1 MKEKSKNAARTR
13 REKENAEFFEL
24 AKLLPLPSA
33 ITTQLDKASI
43 IRLTTSYL
51 KMRALFPDGLGDSWG
66 SRNISA
72 LDAMTKELGAH
83 LLQTL
88 DGFIFVV
95 APDGKIIYISETAS
109 VHLGLSQVELTGNS
123 IYEYIHPADHD
134 EMTALLTAHQP
145 YHTHLLTDYELERQF
160 FLRMK
165 CVLAKRNAGL
175 TSGGYKV
182 IHCHGYLKIKQYT
195 MDIAPYDGCY
205 QNVGLVA
212 IGHSLPPSSLTEVK
226 LYNNMFMFRASLDM
240 KLIFLDGKVAT
251 LTGYEPQDLI
261 EKTLYHFVHPMDI
274 IHIRYAHHTL
284 LLKGQATTRYYR
296 FLAKHGGWVW
306 MQSAATIV
314 HNSRSSRPHCIVS
327 VNTVLSQME
336 EKELV
341 LQFDQLQAKTESN
354 FSTTEE
360 KRPVKSKKSKS
371 KSSKYHPYQQ
381 VQTPTQSLLYP
392 DTMAT
397 AATDYSQARTYTQYA
412 AAACE
417 VPVATPQLTAAYQEG
432 LDRYNA
438 MYSASY
444 AAGYQHNVYA
454 DGAYGAYGN
463 SFAYPTTAEAYAH
476 CMNDRF
482 STYRG
487 HYGDERY
494 YGSAA
499 DARSYF
505 TWTAAATHG
514 YGADATSYAD
524 VRKSSHT
531 YSATDHLRGAPSTST
546 CCNDVTDSRH
556 LETLSHSC
564 SSMTSPNH
572 GVTPEHS
579 NNVTSPVQT
588 GSPSAVATVSPRAY
602 SHEKSR
608 QRRDT
613 DTASNTGTRKFESLV
628 HATERLVKEERH
640 KLNSSRLNGVT
651 TSQSDMVATQHTVNS
666 EARRS
671 VGSAENSSMRKN
683 SSAATDTRDTRD
695 LHDLSY
701 ATRPS
706 NVTRQPAAYDG
717 SRSISPT
724 RRNNLST
731 LRNGHTSPPSING
744 TSRIADYYTTKD
756 ASMCYSGNTAL
767 ARTSAYAA
775 YGATEAAI
783 AEQCRDPKEYPYFH
797 NTSTM
802 CDRTG
807 LGWYANGAHLK
818 DLHNAYAY

>member
-51 KMRALFPDGLGDSWG
+51 KMRALFPEGLGDSWG
-66 SRNISA
+66 SRNISP
-72 LDAMTKELGAH
+72 LDSMTKELGAH

-274 IHIRYAHHTL
+274 MHMRYAHHTL
-284 LLKGQATTRYYR
+284 LLKGQATSRYYR
-296 FLAKHGGWVW
+296 FLSKHGGWVW

-327 VNTVLSQME
+327 VNTVLSKME
-336 EKELV
+336 EKELI
-341 LQFDQLQAKTESN
+341 LQFDQLQAKTESSFAN
-354 FSTTEE
+354 VEE
-360 KRPVKSKKSKS
+360 KTRPSKTKKKS
-371 KSSKYHPYQQ
+371 KSSKYQPYQ
-381 VQTPTQSLLYP
+381 VQTPTQSLIYP
-392 DTMAT
+392 DAMS
-397 AATDYSQARTYTQYA
+397 AAVASEYSQARTYGQYA
-412 AAACE
+412 TACE

-438 MYSASY
+438 MYSATY
-444 AAGYQHNVYA
+444 AAGYQHNMYT
-454 DGAYGAYGN
+454 DSAYGAYGN
-463 SFAYPTTAEAYAH
+463 SFSYPTTAEAYAH
-476 CMNDRF
+476 CVNDRF
-482 STYRG
+482 SSYRG
-487 HYGDERY
+487 HYNDDRY
-494 YGSAA
+494 YGST

-505 TWTAAATHG
+505 TWTTAAG
-514 YGADATSYAD
+514 YGADSSSYAD
-524 VRKSSHT
+524 ARKSTHA
-531 YSATDHLRGAPSTST
+531 YSATDQLRSVPSTST
-546 CCNDVTDSRH
+546 CCNEANDVRH
-556 LETLSHSC
+556 LEPISQTC

-579 NNVTSPVQT
+579 HTVTSPAQT
-588 GSPSAVATVSPRAY
+588 GSPSVVTTVSPRAY
-602 SHEKSR
+602 SHDKSR
-608 QRRDT
+608 QRRESDT
-613 DTASNTGTRKFESLV
+613 VVNSSRKFESLV

-640 KLNSSRLNGVT
+640 KLNNNRLNGVA
-651 TSQSDMVATQHTVNS
+651 TSQSDVTSNHHAGQS
-666 EARRS
+666 ETRRS
-671 VGSAENSSMRKN
+671 SSDSSSLRK
-683 SSAATDTRDTRD
+683 SSSGATEGRDTRD

-701 ATRPS
+701 ATRTS
-706 NVTRQPAAYDG
+706 DVTRHSSSYESGARSSSP
-717 SRSISPT
+717 SRRTSS
-724 RRNNLST
+724 

-744 TSRIADYYTTKD
+744 TSRLTDYYAASKD
-756 ASMCYSGNTAL
+756 SSMCYSGNTAL

-797 NTSTM
+797 NSSTM

-807 LGWYANGAHLK
+807 LGWYANGTHLK
-818 DLHNAYAY
+818 DIHNAYAY

>member
-1 MKEKSKNAARTR
+1 MTR
-13 REKENAEFFEL
+13 
-24 AKLLPLPSA
+24 
-33 ITTQLDKASI
+33 
-43 IRLTTSYL
+43 
-51 KMRALFPDGLGDSWG
+51 
-66 SRNISA
+66 
-72 LDAMTKELGAH
+72 ELGAH

-240 KLIFLDGKVAT
+240 KLIFLDGKVAV

-274 IHIRYAHHTL
+274 MHIRYAHHTL

-296 FLAKHGGWVW
+296 FLSKQGGWVW

-327 VNTVLSQME
+327 VNTVLSKME
-336 EKELV
+336 EKELI
-341 LQFDQLQAKTESN
+341 LQFDQLQAKTESS
-354 FSTTEE
+354 FSTVEE
-360 KRPVKSKKSKS
+360 KTRPSKSKKKS
-371 KSSKYHPYQQ
+371 KSSKYQPYQ
-381 VQTPTQSLLYP
+381 VQPPAQTLLYQ
-392 DTMAT
+392 DAMS
-397 AATDYSQARTYTQYA
+397 AAAAASEYTQARTYGQYTT
-412 AAACE
+412 ACE
-417 VPVATPQLTAAYQEG
+417 VPVPTPQLTAAYQEG

-454 DGAYGAYGN
+454 DGTYGAYGN
-463 SFAYPTTAEAYAH
+463 SFAYPTAEAYAH
-476 CMNDRF
+476 CVNDRF
-482 STYRG
+482 SSYRG
-487 HYGDERY
+487 HYGDDRY
-494 YGSAA
+494 YGSTDA
-499 DARSYF
+499 ARSYF
-505 TWTAAATHG
+505 TWTAAHG
-514 YGADATSYAD
+514 YGTDASSYAD
-524 VRKSSHT
+524 TRKSSHS
-531 YSATDHLRGAPSTST
+531 YSATDNVRSAPSTST
-546 CCNDVTDSRH
+546 CCNDTSDVRH
-556 LETLSHSC
+556 LETLSQSC
-564 SSMTSPNH
+564 TSMTSPNN
-572 GVTPEHS
+572 GVSTEQSHT
-579 NNVTSPVQT
+579 VTSPAQT
-588 GSPSAVATVSPRAY
+588 GSPSGVTTVSPRAY
-602 SHEKSR
+602 SHDKSR
-608 QRRDT
+608 QRRESDT
-613 DTASNTGTRKFESLV
+613 VSNSSRKFESLV

-640 KLNSSRLNGVT
+640 KMNNSRLNGVN
-651 TSQSDMVATQHTVNS
+651 TSQNDVTNTHHMGQSETRRNS
-666 EARRS
+666 S
-671 VGSAENSSMRKN
+671 ENSSIRKN
-683 SSAATDTRDTRD
+683 SSGATDNRDSRD
-695 LHDLSY
+695 LHDISY
-701 ATRPS
+701 STRTSDLNRHTSTYDSARSTSPS
-706 NVTRQPAAYDG
+706 
-717 SRSISPT
+717 
-724 RRNNLST
+724 RRTSS

-744 TSRIADYYTTKD
+744 TSRLTDYYSANKD
-756 ASMCYSGNTAL
+756 SSMCYSGNTAL

-775 YGATEAAI
+775 YGTSEAAI
-783 AEQCRDPKEYPYFH
+783 ADQCRDPKEYPYFH
-797 NTSTM
+797 NSTTM